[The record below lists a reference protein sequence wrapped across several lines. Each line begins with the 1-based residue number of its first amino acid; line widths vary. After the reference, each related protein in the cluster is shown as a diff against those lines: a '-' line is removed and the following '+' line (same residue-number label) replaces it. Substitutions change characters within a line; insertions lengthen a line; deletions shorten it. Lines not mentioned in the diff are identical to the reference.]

1 MTMKIGDMFSAIDIS
16 ASGLAL
22 QRKKM
27 DAIASNLA
35 NVDTVGPNGQPYQR
49 REVQAIPGKPI
60 SFGEELS
67 NQFIPLETTEPGQI
81 QLSNESLAIPGFTV
95 REVAGRVV
103 QDPTASKMVYDP
115 SNPDADANGYV
126 NEPKINVVTEM
137 VDMITTTRSYEAN
150 VTAINASKNII
161 KDAIDI

>member
-22 QRKKM
+22 QRKRM

-35 NVDTVGPNGQPYQR
+35 NADTVGANGKPYERQV
-49 REVQAIPGKPI
+49 VQSLPGKAI
-60 SFGEELS
+60 SFGDQLS
-67 NQFIPLETTEPGQI
+67 GQMIPLKTTEPGQM
-81 QLSNESLAIPGFTV
+81 QVADPTFAIPDYTV

-103 QDPTASKMVYDP
+103 QDPTATKMVYDP
-115 SNPDADANGYV
+115 SNPNADANGYV
-126 NEPKINVVTEM
+126 DEPKINVVTEM
-137 VDMITTTRSYEAN
+137 VDMITTSRSYEAN

-161 KDAIDI
+161 KDSIDI